1 MDTIAIQVP
10 EGWLTMTRE
19 EYEAHLLPNNGTQPR
34 WLSAKQMDAATGI
47 PARRWTDMA
56 KRGEIPYV
64 PIGEKSFR
72 FDLQVV
78 YQHFDL
84 PALTGPVSKLVYAAL
99 RGPRYQYGLKSP
111 AVSVGVS

>member
-1 MDTIAIQVP
+1 MDTITIQVP

-64 PIGEKSFR
+64 PIGERSYR
-72 FDLQVV
+72 FDLQEV
-78 YQHFDL
+78 YRHLSCEPEQ
-84 PALTGPVSKLVYAAL
+84 
-99 RGPRYQYGLKSP
+99 KSVTKP
-111 AVSVGVS
+111 MKELMKAVG

>member
-19 EYEAHLLPNNGTQPR
+19 EYEAHLLPNNGTHPR
-34 WLSAKQMDAATGI
+34 WLSAKEMEVATGI

-64 PIGEKSFR
+64 PIGERSFR
-72 FDLQVV
+72 FNLQVV
-78 YQHFDL
+78 YQHL
-84 PALTGPVSKLVYAAL
+84 ACEPE
-99 RGPRYQYGLKSP
+99 QKSVTKP
-111 AVSVGVS
+111 MKELMKAVG

>member
-1 MDTIAIQVP
+1 
-10 EGWLTMTRE
+10 MTRE
-19 EYEAHLLPNNGTQPR
+19 EYEAHLVPTNGAKPR
-34 WLSAKQMDAATGI
+34 WLSAKQMEAATGI

-78 YQHFDL
+78 YQH
-84 PALTGPVSKLVYAAL
+84 LVCDPERKAAARPIKEL
-99 RGPRYQYGLKSP
+99 MK
-111 AVSVGVS
+111 SVG

>member
-1 MDTIAIQVP
+1 
-10 EGWLTMTRE
+10 
-19 EYEAHLLPNNGTQPR
+19 
-34 WLSAKQMDAATGI
+34 
-47 PARRWTDMA
+47 MA

-84 PALTGPVSKLVYAAL
+84 PALTGPVSKLVYA
-99 RGPRYQYGLKSP
+99 
-111 AVSVGVS
+111 VSLGIMGILFISLISRWVYKGKASQEKPE